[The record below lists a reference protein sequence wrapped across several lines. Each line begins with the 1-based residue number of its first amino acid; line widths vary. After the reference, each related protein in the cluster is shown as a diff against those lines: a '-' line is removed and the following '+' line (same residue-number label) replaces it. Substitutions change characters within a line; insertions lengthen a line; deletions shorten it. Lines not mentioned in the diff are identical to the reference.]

1 MIRALVVDLDGTLI
15 DSSERISDRVHRAVT
30 RIAEKLYVAIATGRE
45 PSDAIRFARQLGLE
59 TPQISDGGATIIDP
73 STGQSLWRYPL
84 DPADAESIVRHLNE
98 LQAAFIATH
107 PGGSATRFDDVPH
120 WNLTRVSALDLEE
133 HVSEGLVAEFDQ
145 QGDMQAV
152 KVFLP
157 YNNLWAV
164 DFTRKGVDKAKA
176 TLRLASMLGL
186 EAAQLVGVGDS
197 YNDLPLLRVC
207 GLGIAMGDAP
217 DELKAIADF
226 VAPSAQED
234 GLAVAIEEFLLPM
247 L

>member
-1 MIRALVVDLDGTLI
+1 MIKALVVDLDGTLI
-15 DSSERISDRVHRAVT
+15 DSSEQITPRVGRAVIH
-30 RIAEKLYVAIATGRE
+30 IAEKLHVAIATGRE
-45 PSDAIRFARQLGLE
+45 PSDAIRFARQLGLDA
-59 TPQISDGGATIIDP
+59 PQISDGGATIIDP
-73 STGQSLWRYPL
+73 STGQSLWRDPL
-84 DPADAESIVRHLNE
+84 DSADAELIVRHLNQV
-98 LQAAFIATH
+98 QAPFIATY
-107 PGGSATRFDDVPH
+107 PGGSAAKFDDVPH
-120 WNLTRVSALDLEE
+120 WDLTRVSALDLEE
-133 HVSEGLVAEFDQ
+133 HVCEGLVAEFDQ
-145 QGDMQAV
+145 QGEVQAV

-164 DFTRKGVDKAKA
+164 DFTRRGVDKGNA
-176 TLRLASMLGL
+176 TLRLAGMLGL
-186 EAAQLVGVGDS
+186 DAEHLAGVGDS

-217 DELKAIADF
+217 PELKAMADF

>member
-1 MIRALVVDLDGTLI
+1 MIRAFIVDLDGTLI
-15 DSSERISDRVHRAVT
+15 DSSERISARVHHAVT
-30 RIAEKLYVAIATGRE
+30 QTAEKLYVAIATGRE
-45 PSDAIRFARQLGLE
+45 PSDAIRFARQRGLDA
-59 TPQISDGGATIIDP
+59 PQISDGGATIIDP
-73 STGQSLWRYPL
+73 STGRSLWRDPL
-84 DPADAESIVRHLNE
+84 DPADAESIVRHLHAM
-98 LQAAFIATH
+98 QAHFIVTH
-107 PGGSATRFDDVPH
+107 PGGSAPKFDDVPH

-133 HVSEGLVAEFDQ
+133 HVSEELVADFDQ
-145 QGDMQAV
+145 QGGMQAV

-164 DFTRKGVDKAKA
+164 DFTRKGVDKARA

-186 EAAQLVGVGDS
+186 EAKQLAGAGDS
-197 YNDLPLLRVC
+197 CNDLPLLQVC

-217 DELKAIADF
+217 PELKAMADF
-226 VAPSAQED
+226 VAPTAQED